1 MRPENL
7 NNVLIIH
14 KMSVP
19 SANVLLRAAQ
29 VSIDEDKPI
38 YLDYYRD
45 SLEKKCCIGVQG
57 TTKYLVKTT
66 DEYTSTI
73 QTVFKCETCYVVM
86 TENSL
91 YIVDAG
97 IAIKR
102 VLEPKEDAP
111 K

>member
-7 NNVLIIH
+7 NILLIIH